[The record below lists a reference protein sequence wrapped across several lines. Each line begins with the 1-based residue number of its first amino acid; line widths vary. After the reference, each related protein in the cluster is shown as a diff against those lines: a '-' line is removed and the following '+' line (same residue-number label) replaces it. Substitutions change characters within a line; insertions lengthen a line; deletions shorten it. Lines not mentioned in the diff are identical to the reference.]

1 MKNVDETVNYFIEEV
16 KQNELIN
23 KNHKKVFKTLNHF
36 YLF

>member
-1 MKNVDETVNYFIEEV
+1 MKNADETVNYFIEEV

-23 KNHKKVFKTLNHF
+23 KNHKKVCKTLNHF